1 MMKTFISLLLIVAAG
16 VLIFLLAQGG
26 TPQKNTQ
33 NDKTSST
40 IAIGGHDLGP
50 RVDPSDH
57 VEGNPNA
64 TVVLIEYSDFQCPAC
79 KLYYPVVR
87 DLSNK
92 YKDNVAIVFRHY
104 PLVDKHKNALA
115 TVKAAEAAGKQG
127 KFWEMSYT
135 LFDHQEEWSV
145 LPDPTDAL
153 VSYAQTLELNTDTF
167 KTDLNDPRFDEKIA
181 NDVTSGDVA
190 GLTGTPTFVLNGRT
204 INARTV
210 DDFSQEIDKV
220 LKK

>member
-1 MMKTFISLLLIVAAG
+1 MKTFISLLLIVAAG
-16 VLIFLLAQGG
+16 VLTFLLAQGG
-26 TPQKNTQ
+26 DPQTKTTNQ
-33 NDKTSST
+33 TSST
-40 IAIGGHDLGP
+40 IAQGGHDLGP

-87 DLSNK
+87 DLSGK
-92 YKDNVAIVFRHY
+92 YKDNVAIVYRHY

-115 TVKAAEAAGKQG
+115 TAKASEAAGKQG

-135 LFDHQEEWSV
+135 LFDHQEEWSI

-153 VSYAQTLELNTDTF
+153 IGYARTLGLNTDTF
-167 KTDLNDPRFDEKIA
+167 KTDLNDPHFDDVIA

-190 GLTGTPTFVLNGRT
+190 GLTGTPTFVLNGKI
-204 INARTV
+204 INGRTV
-210 DDFSQEIDKV
+210 DDFSKEIDKA
-220 LKK
+220 LGS